1 MVRLGTAAILASTVA
16 LVTAQYALSVRQ
28 LTTSTSSAPCTTQP
42 LQTPACLMPCYA
54 SSLTASGT
62 TCWSSDIKCLC
73 QDFGYQVATARCFKD
88 KCANLTDTE
97 TASSIGIMSCASAG
111 IIVNQA
117 ALSSAL
123 ASSTAASSTAAASKT
138 ETSAASTTA
147 AATSG
152 AVSSAASSDASSA
165 ASSAASAATSSA
177 ASVGTSTAVSTT
189 AVASVITSAAAS
201 ATSTRAAS
209 SVDKVVVTGALG
221 FVAGLL
227 ALLA

>member
-16 LVTAQYALSVRQ
+16 LVTAQYA
-28 LTTSTSSAPCTTQP
+28 
-42 LQTPACLMPCYA
+42 TPACLMPCYA
-54 SSLTASGT
+54 FSLTASGT

-97 TASSIGIMSCASAG
+97 TASSIGLMSCASAG

-123 ASSTAASSTAAASKT
+123 ASSIAASSTTAASKT

-152 AVSSAASSDASSA
+152 AVSSAAS
-165 ASSAASAATSSA
+165 AATSSA
-177 ASVGTSTAVSTT
+177 ASLATSTAVSTT

-227 ALLA
+227 ALLG